1 VEGDSTSRRASL
13 QHNNDSDYMY
23 DPLNDSAT
31 GKFFYL
37 EEHVASLDGTSVL
50 SSVHQ
55 EGFVASYLGASV
67 TQEFTLGVNDGML
80 ETDNT
85 CFFFPVV
92 GLAEFVDYGP
102 NPTSSFRNLYIE
114 DPAPPDVSSHLR
126 FGWTSYNIFAIGLV
140 ADNTDRVVMCDVV
153 CCIGRWSR
161 SFCCSRCSWSLFSQ
175 R

>member
-1 VEGDSTSRRASL
+1 MLREEEEPVEGDKIDVNEYSTSRRASL

-50 SSVHQ
+50 SSGSVHQ

-126 FGWTSYNIFAIGLV
+126 FGWTSYNIYICYWASVFHAL
-140 ADNTDRVVMCDVV
+140 RV
-153 CCIGRWSR
+153 
-161 SFCCSRCSWSLFSQ
+161 
-175 R
+175 